1 MAVNF
6 LIHRVFCSTAG
17 DLEELRRVFDHQ
29 TGVVNEAVGMPRRV
43 LLAPVSCPPA
53 TGTGFFNAEIRENIR
68 QCSFFVQVLGDSWG
82 PPAAKLQRAYELAIA
97 CRDDPKLPMREVAL
111 FLEAVPAERCS
122 ADVIEFLRIQS
133 RPFIFTASGVP
144 AAIAAA
150 LAAVRIC
157 RSEEGRALFAQVLD
171 NARYLHAGLSALG
184 LQVVE
189 PTRLAAVCR
198 CSAEGV
204 DAMLRSFPP
213 EEVKHMIGDDGMIG
227 VTCEFCSTKRVFN
240 PADYGG

>member
-122 ADVIEFLRIQS
+122 ADVIEFRQSIQKH
-133 RPFIFTASGVP
+133 
-144 AAIAAA
+144 
-150 LAAVRIC
+150 
-157 RSEEGRALFAQVLD
+157 SECSVSQFQDSEDFRRQLNDQLQ
-171 NARYLHAGLSALG
+171 RWLG
-184 LQVVE
+184 SV
-189 PTRLAAVCR
+189 
-198 CSAEGV
+198 
-204 DAMLRSFPP
+204 
-213 EEVKHMIGDDGMIG
+213 IG
-227 VTCEFCSTKRVFN
+227 
-240 PADYGG
+240 P